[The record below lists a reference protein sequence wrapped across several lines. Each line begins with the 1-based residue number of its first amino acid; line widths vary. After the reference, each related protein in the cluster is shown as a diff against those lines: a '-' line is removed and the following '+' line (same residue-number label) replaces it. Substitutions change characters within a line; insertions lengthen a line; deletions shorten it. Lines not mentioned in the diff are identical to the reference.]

1 MYFENY
7 GWEKEGMRLY
17 SRLEVDASA
26 CSGCSAPC
34 LGSCP
39 VGIPIAERTAGAHEL
54 LTIA

>member
-1 MYFENY
+1 
-7 GWEKEGMRLY
+7 MRLY

-54 LTIA
+54 LKLA